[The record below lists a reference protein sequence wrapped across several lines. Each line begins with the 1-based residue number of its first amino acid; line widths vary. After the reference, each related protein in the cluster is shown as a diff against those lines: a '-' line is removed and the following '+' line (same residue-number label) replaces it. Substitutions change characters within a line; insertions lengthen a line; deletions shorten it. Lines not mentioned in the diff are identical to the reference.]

1 MIRGYAR
8 VSSNDQNLDTQIEAL
23 QKFGVEII
31 YQEKVSG
38 VSEKRPELARLL
50 DNLQIGDTVVVARM
64 DRLARSLKHIL
75 ELVEDLERR
84 NVHLVSLDYNFDTR
98 TATGKML
105 FHIIGAVAEWE
116 RELLKEKQKA
126 GLDIAKKKGVQLGRP
141 RKYGN
146 KHEGMDHAI
155 ELYTKGENT
164 IRKICNITQ
173 VSRSAL
179 YREINKQNINTTNQ
193 GEK

>member
-8 VSSNDQNLDTQIEAL
+8 VSSSDQNLDTQIEAL
-23 QKFGVEII
+23 QQYGVDII

-38 VSEKRPELARLL
+38 VSQKRPKLEELLS
-50 DNLQIGDTVVVARM
+50 DLQEGDTVVVARM
-64 DRLARSLKHIL
+64 DRLARSLKHML

-84 NVHLVSLDYNFDTR
+84 SVHLVSLDYNFDTR

-141 RKYGN
+141 RKYGK
-146 KHEGMDHAI
+146 KHEGMEHAI
-155 ELYTKGENT
+155 KLYKDEKHT
-164 IRKICNITQ
+164 INQICNITQ

-179 YREINKQNINTTNQ
+179 YREINKRDL
-193 GEK
+193 KKKS

>member
-8 VSSNDQNLDTQIEAL
+8 VSSSDQNLDTQIEAL
-23 QKFGVEII
+23 QQHGVDII

-38 VSEKRPELARLL
+38 ISQKRPKLEELLS
-50 DNLQIGDTVVVARM
+50 DLQEGDTVVVARM
-64 DRLARSLKHIL
+64 DRLARSLKHML

-141 RKYGN
+141 RKYGK
-146 KHEGMDHAI
+146 KHEGMEHAI
-155 ELYTKGENT
+155 ELYKNEKHT
-164 IRKICNITQ
+164 INQICNITQ

-179 YREINKQNINTTNQ
+179 YREINKRNLKKNV
-193 GEK
+193 

>member
-23 QKFGVEII
+23 ENFGVDVI

-38 VSEKRPELARLL
+38 VSEKRPELENLL
-50 DNLQIGDTVVVARM
+50 HNLQEGDTVVVARM
-64 DRLARSLKHIL
+64 DRLARSLKHML

-141 RKYGN
+141 RKYGR

-155 ELYTKGENT
+155 KLYEEGNHT

-179 YREINKQNINTTNQ
+179 YREINKRNLNNKKQDLR
-193 GEK
+193 

>member
-38 VSEKRPELARLL
+38 VSEKRPELAHLL

-64 DRLARSLKHIL
+64 DRLARSLKHML

-141 RKYGN
+141 RKYGS

-155 ELYTKGENT
+155 ELYTEGENT

-179 YREINKQNINTTNQ
+179 YREINKRNINTTNQ
-193 GEK
+193 GEN

>member
-64 DRLARSLKHIL
+64 DRLARSLKHML

>member
-23 QKFGVEII
+23 ENFGVDVI

-38 VSEKRPELARLL
+38 VSEKRPELENLL
-50 DNLQIGDTVVVARM
+50 HNLQEGDTVVVARM
-64 DRLARSLKHIL
+64 DRLARSLKHML

-84 NVHLVSLDYNFDTR
+84 SVHLVSLDYNFDTR

-141 RKYGN
+141 RKYGR
-146 KHEGMDHAI
+146 KHEGMDYAI
-155 ELYTKGENT
+155 KLYEEGDHT

-179 YREINKQNINTTNQ
+179 YREINKRNSNTKKQ
-193 GEK
+193 GGK

>member
-23 QKFGVEII
+23 TKFGVERI

-38 VSEKRPELARLL
+38 VSEKRPELE
-50 DNLQIGDTVVVARM
+50 NLFNDLQVGDTVVVARM
-64 DRLARSLKHIL
+64 DRLARSLKHML

-146 KHEGMDHAI
+146 KNEGMDHAI

>member
-23 QKFGVEII
+23 TKFGVERI
-31 YQEKVSG
+31 YKEKVSG
-38 VSEKRPELARLL
+38 VSEKRPELESLL
-50 DNLQIGDTVVVARM
+50 DDLQEGDTVVVARM
-64 DRLARSLKHIL
+64 DRLARSLKHML
-75 ELVEDLERR
+75 ELVENLENR
-84 NVHLVSLDYNFDTR
+84 NVHIVSLDYNFDTR

-126 GLDIAKKKGVQLGRP
+126 GLDIAKQKGVQLGRP
-141 RKYGN
+141 RKYGR

-155 ELYTKGENT
+155 KLYEEGKHT

-179 YREINKQNINTTNQ
+179 YREVNKRILHNKKQ
-193 GEK
+193 GGK